1 MDTTQKLDKNSGDF
15 FLVIK
20 FIKVMSYLAQ
30 FYVFSTDD
38 SKNVSHSLG

>member
-30 FYVFSTDD
+30 FSVFSTDD
-38 SKNVSHSLG
+38 NKNVSHSLG